1 MFFLS
6 LNNGF
11 LIMNSVFLYDICA
24 ISLMCM
30 YLLSYYYI
38 C

>member
-11 LIMNSVFLYDICA
+11 LIMNSMFLYDICA
-24 ISLMCM
+24 ISMCM
-30 YLLSYYYI
+30 YLLNYYYI